1 MRVLVLGRVVGTV
14 WSWILREV
22 VVGRR
27 KLRSVSWSGRMLI
40 ADTCVRVIVEV
51 RNGLR
56 VVLRLRLRLRRIAG
70 VLLLQSRRKLLNRK
84 RIALSW

>member
-1 MRVLVLGRVVGTV
+1 
-14 WSWILREV
+14 
-22 VVGRR
+22 
-27 KLRSVSWSGRMLI
+27 MLI
-40 ADTCVRVIVEV
+40 ADTCVRVIDEV

-70 VLLLQSRRKLLNRK
+70 VLLQARRKLLNRK

>member
-1 MRVLVLGRVVGTV
+1 
-14 WSWILREV
+14 
-22 VVGRR
+22 
-27 KLRSVSWSGRMLI
+27 MLI
-40 ADTCVRVIVEV
+40 ADTCVRVIDEV